1 MNNENNENN
10 LNNENILNN
19 YNLSIIISLNH
30 HILIKSII
38 LI

>member
-19 YNLSIIISLNH
+19 YNLFNILYNIII
-30 HILIKSII
+30 II
-38 LI
+38 QYNMNI

>member
-19 YNLSIIISLNH
+19 YNLSNILYNIIIFK
-30 HILIKSII
+30 HINMNI
-38 LI
+38 